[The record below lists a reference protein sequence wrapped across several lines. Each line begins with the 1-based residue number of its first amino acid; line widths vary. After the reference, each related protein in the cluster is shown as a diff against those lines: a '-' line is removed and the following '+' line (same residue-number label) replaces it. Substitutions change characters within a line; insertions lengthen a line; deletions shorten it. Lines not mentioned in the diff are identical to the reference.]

1 MSRSA
6 LERVRSRIRPLLA
19 HPLLARPRGEEPAG
33 PPPLP
38 AMYAPILAEAEEAA
52 GAGAPIG
59 DVLAILRRLPL
70 DDFGQLMFHLPD
82 EGRPALSRALPA
94 MAPEAV
100 QREWTGNHG
109 MELLRQSTGFV
120 RSVRHFGMA
129 LTGAPL
135 DGRRIMDFGCGYGR
149 MLRLMLHVT
158 DPDRLHGVDAWERS
172 LRHCREA
179 GLPNPLAASEAV
191 PRALPF
197 ADRPFA
203 LIFSFSV
210 FTHLS
215 PRAAG
220 ACLAAMRGAVAPDGL
235 AAITFRPVEY
245 WAFHQG
251 HHRPRL
257 PDATLAEMR
266 RLHERRGIAYLPH
279 RRPPGPDGEV
289 HYGDTSMSLEHLAS
303 LPGWR
308 LAAIDRQ
315 LGDPLQPIAYL
326 RPA

>member
-6 LERVRSRIRPLLA
+6 LETMRRRIRPLLA
-19 HPLLARPRGEEPAG
+19 RPPLARPRDGEPEA

-38 AMYAPILAEAEEAA
+38 AMYAPTLAEAEEAA
-52 GAGAPIG
+52 GAGAPTG
-59 DVLAILRRLPL
+59 AVLAILRRLPL

-82 EGRPALSRALPA
+82 AARPALSRALPA

-120 RSVRHFGMA
+120 RSVRHFGLL

-149 MLRLMLHVT
+149 MLRLMMHVT

-172 LRHCREA
+172 LRHCRDA

-197 ADRPFA
+197 AERPFA

-215 PRAAG
+215 PKAAG
-220 ACLAAMRGAVAPDGL
+220 ACLAAMREAVEPGGL

-245 WAFHQG
+245 WAFHQN

-257 PDATLAEMR
+257 PGATLADLR
-266 RLHERRGIAYLPH
+266 RRHERDGIAYLPH
-279 RRPPGPDGEV
+279 SRPPGADGEV
-289 HYGDTSMSLEHLAS
+289 HYGDASMSLEYLRS

-308 LAAIDRQ
+308 LAAIDRMLQ
-315 LGDPLQPIAYL
+315 DPLQPIAYL